1 MRRNTIA
8 WIMEIFVDFARRMCS
23 KRVTKWAG
31 VFTLLVCCFA
41 CVGLAQEMLAPP
53 ENNGTNTAGTNVFI
67 PSDPLISFINHFP
80 EKFELKFSSK
90 SYLDL
95 GVVTTSYRI
104 LRDGKDRILQVTS
117 TADRLVQTVQKQTD
131 GTEPQLITAPQFIL
145 VTDEKNPDIEYLCQY
160 DNEYWSVN
168 ENRITTW
175 TNRNI
180 PEERTNSLTQGIDF
194 IERLLEGPPKISPF
208 FKDAIWSDENH
219 FIVRDK
225 EGNLYV
231 NGEINRDTEGKIKEV
246 IATYKKPEKVNSA
259 IPGTEIYF
267 LRKVWECLYEKDI
280 GVSFFPTTVNRF
292 DITRRV
298 TSSEEWIST
307 NKNFSCSFSE
317 FNLNP
322 VITSKDFA
330 LHIPPT
336 DTNYTRYWVAG
347 TNIVYEHP
355 QTKQVFRLLNAGET
369 DAMRK
374 KQAERQSNY
383 RRIFIVLA
391 VILTISII
399 VISIKKKGK

>member
-1 MRRNTIA
+1 MA
-8 WIMEIFVDFARRMCS
+8 IMANITGRIDLRKTTNLRGILALFI
-23 KRVTKWAG
+23 
-31 VFTLLVCCFA
+31 CCFT
-41 CVGLAQEMLAPP
+41 CVGLAQETLASP
-53 ENNGTNTAGTNVFI
+53 ENGGTNTAATNVFI

-90 SYLDL
+90 SFLDV

-104 LRDGKDRILQVTS
+104 LRDGKNRILQVTS
-117 TADRLVQTVQKQTD
+117 TADSLVQKQTD
-131 GTEPQLITAPQFIL
+131 GPEPQFIL
-145 VTDEKNPDIEYLCQY
+145 VTDEKNPDIGYLCQY

-168 ENRITTW
+168 ENRIENRITTW

-180 PEERTNSLTQGIDF
+180 PEERTNSLTQGIEF

-225 EGNLYV
+225 EGNVYV
-231 NGEINRDTEGKIKEV
+231 DGEINRDPEGKIKEV
-246 IATYKKPEKVNSA
+246 ITTYKKPEKVNSA

-298 TSSEEWIST
+298 NASEEWIST

-336 DTNYTRYWVAG
+336 DTNYTRYWVSG

-374 KQAERQSNY
+374 KQAERHLTSRY
-383 RRIFIVLA
+383 LYVSLA
-391 VILTISII
+391 IILGIGILILTSKNKM
-399 VISIKKKGK
+399 IK

>member
-1 MRRNTIA
+1 MKILVSIVWRVCSRRIA
-8 WIMEIFVDFARRMCS
+8 
-23 KRVTKWAG
+23 KWAG
-31 VFTLLVCCFA
+31 VFTLLICCFT
-41 CVGLAQEMLAPP
+41 CVGLAQETLASP
-53 ENNGTNTAGTNVFI
+53 ENGGTNTAATNVFI

-90 SYLDL
+90 SFLDV
-95 GVVTTSYRI
+95 GVATTSYRI
-104 LRDGKDRILQVTS
+104 LRDGKNRILQVTS
-117 TADRLVQTVQKQTD
+117 TADRLVQKQTD
-131 GTEPQLITAPQFIL
+131 GAKPQFIL
-145 VTDEKNPDIEYLCQY
+145 VTDEKNPDIGYLCRY
-160 DNEYWSVN
+160 DNEYWSIS

-180 PEERTNSLTQGIDF
+180 PEERTNSLTQGIEF

-225 EGNLYV
+225 EGNIYV
-231 NGEINRDTEGKIKEV
+231 DGEINRDPEGKIKEV
-246 IATYKKPEKVNSA
+246 ITTYKKPEKVNSA

-298 TSSEEWIST
+298 NASEEWIST

-383 RRIFIVLA
+383 RRIYIVLA
-391 VILTISII
+391 VILTIII
-399 VISIKKKGK
+399 ITISIKKKGK

>member
-1 MRRNTIA
+1 MR
-8 WIMEIFVDFARRMCS
+8 IFADIVRRMCP
-23 KRVTKWAG
+23 RRIAKWAG
-31 VFTLLVCCFA
+31 VFTLLACCFTSA
-41 CVGLAQEMLAPP
+41 GLAQETLASP
-53 ENNGTNTAGTNVFI
+53 ENNGTNTAATNVFI

-80 EKFELKFSSK
+80 EKFELKFNLK
-90 SYLDL
+90 SFLDV

-117 TADRLVQTVQKQTD
+117 SADRLVQKQTD
-131 GTEPQLITAPQFIL
+131 GAEPQFIL
-145 VTDEKNPDIEYLCQY
+145 VSDEKNPDIEYLCRY

-180 PEERTNSLTQGIDF
+180 PEERTNSLTQGIEF

-225 EGNLYV
+225 EGNVYV
-231 NGEINRDTEGKIKEV
+231 DGEINRDPEGKIKEV
-246 IATYKKPEKVNSA
+246 ITTYKKPEKVNSA

-298 TSSEEWIST
+298 NASEEWIST

-336 DTNYTRYWVAG
+336 DTNYTRYWVSG

-374 KQAERQSNY
+374 KQAERHLTSRY
-383 RRIFIVLA
+383 LYVSLA
-391 VILTISII
+391 IILGIGILILTSKNKM
-399 VISIKKKGK
+399 IK

>member
-1 MRRNTIA
+1 MTTLTNITG
-8 WIMEIFVDFARRMCS
+8 RMNLR
-23 KRVTKWAG
+23 KAANLRG
-31 VFTLLVCCFA
+31 FFTFLACCFT
-41 CVGLAQEMLAPP
+41 CVGLAQEMLASP

-131 GTEPQLITAPQFIL
+131 RTEPQFITAPQFIL

-180 PEERTNSLTQGIDF
+180 PEERTNSLTQGIEF

-259 IPGTEIYF
+259 IPGAEIYF

-336 DTNYTRYWVAG
+336 DTNYSRYWVAG
-347 TNIVYEHP
+347 TNTVYEHP
-355 QTKQVFRLLNAGET
+355 QTKQILRVLRAGET

-374 KQAERQSNY
+374 QAQQRPKHRYLYVSLAVVLGVG
-383 RRIFIVLA
+383 IFILA
-391 VILTISII
+391 FG
-399 VISIKKKGK
+399 KKKIN

>member
-1 MRRNTIA
+1 MD
-8 WIMEIFVDFARRMCS
+8 IMANITQRMS
-23 KRVTKWAG
+23 IERTTKWAG
-31 VFTLLVCCFA
+31 VFTLLACCFT
-41 CVGLAQEMLAPP
+41 CVGLAQETLASP
-53 ENNGTNTAGTNVFI
+53 ENNGTNTAATNVFI

-90 SYLDL
+90 SFLDV

-117 TADRLVQTVQKQTD
+117 SADRLVQKQTD
-131 GTEPQLITAPQFIL
+131 GAEPQFIL
-145 VTDEKNPDIEYLCQY
+145 VSDEKNPDIEYLCRY

-180 PEERTNSLTQGIDF
+180 PEERTNRLTQGMEF

-225 EGNLYV
+225 EGNVYV
-231 NGEINRDTEGKIKEV
+231 DGEINRDPEGKIKEV
-246 IATYKKPEKVNSA
+246 ITTYKKPEKVNSA

-298 TSSEEWIST
+298 NASEEWIST

-374 KQAERQSNY
+374 KQAEHHSKY
-383 RRIFIVLA
+383 RYLYVSLA
-391 VILTISII
+391 IILGVGILILTS
-399 VISIKKKGK
+399 KKKMIK